1 MDPHPLYRYL
11 EGKLSISSG
20 ERNDPRENARAS
32 GEAARVVEK
41 GELSFLSPPLALAS
55 PLACGSRVTSRDSS
69 KRIACSQ
76 AIVPLVKSS
85 D

>member
-1 MDPHPLYRYL
+1 MDLHPLYGKL

-20 ERNDPRENARAS
+20 ERSEPRENARTS
-32 GEAARVVEK
+32 GKAARGGEK
-41 GELSFLSPPLALAS
+41 GELSFVSPPLTLES
-55 PLACGSRVTSRDSS
+55 PLACGSGVTSCHSPKSR
-69 KRIACSQ
+69 ACSQ